1 MTEISK
7 DALVAA
13 VVALAEAGIPTDTQE
28 LLLQGDPMRGI
39 KPSAL
44 QSAIMSALAT
54 TEPSKPVAEAVKV
67 KPLEWDAP
75 DSWSWNLAKTVLG
88 TYVVRPC
95 LATNFAGQ
103 FLMCRP
109 GDEDSVLFPSED
121 AAKAAAQAD
130 YEQRILSALEPK
142 P

>member
-44 QSAIMSALAT
+44 QSAIMSALSTPPQPEAQG
-54 TEPSKPVAEAVKV
+54 EPVAWWWTGPKGGFLADNK
-67 KPLEWDAP
+67 KPSWPCEPLYAHPHPRKGDA
-75 DSWSWNLAKTVLG
+75 DGK
-88 TYVVRPC
+88 
-95 LATNFAGQ
+95 
-103 FLMCRP
+103 
-109 GDEDSVLFPSED
+109 
-121 AAKAAAQAD
+121 
-130 YEQRILSALEPK
+130 
-142 P
+142 